1 MEFSHDAH
9 AFSTPR
15 VSFKVSDLF
24 VELHHG
30 LVWWEVGPLDPK
42 NAAKSTMFHGRTM
55 EKHQFLMRKLV
66 N

>member
-1 MEFSHDAH
+1 MYVYKYTYIYIYTNRCTYVYIMEFSHDAH

-30 LVWWEVGPLDPK
+30 LVW
-42 NAAKSTMFHGRTM
+42 
-55 EKHQFLMRKLV
+55 
-66 N
+66 